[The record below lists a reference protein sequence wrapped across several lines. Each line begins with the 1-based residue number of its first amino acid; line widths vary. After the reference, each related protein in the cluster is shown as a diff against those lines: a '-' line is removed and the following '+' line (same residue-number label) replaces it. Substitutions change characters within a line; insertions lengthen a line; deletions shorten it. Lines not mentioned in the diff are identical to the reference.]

1 MEVQDLIGIYKGLRL
16 PFLGVVLMF
25 IAWYIY
31 RPSKKKDFEEA
42 RLTMLDDDVDPSLSQ
57 KFRATEEEKEAK
69 ESHGKS

>member
-1 MEVQDLIGIYKGLRL
+1 MEIQDLIGIYKGLRL

-57 KFRATEEEKEAK
+57 KFRVTEEKKEAK
-69 ESHGKS
+69 ESHG